1 MCVYHLSKTLKK
13 LKCQCVNTWS
23 QHTCLGNL
31 WPGRCL
37 MPTHEAILKIQKL
50 CLAEEVPIP
59 AEAAE
64 WSEAA
69 LTKYLENA
77 AAPLPQPSAAASALP
92 PPPPPPPS
100 SEGVNGERG
109 YAEAGCA
116 EAGCGA
122 GEGAEEP
129 APRRDHHRVRWAID
143 MAAWE
148 PSPAEWS
155 LLLSTVPQVTPR
167 ACNE

>member
-1 MCVYHLSKTLKK
+1 
-13 LKCQCVNTWS
+13 
-23 QHTCLGNL
+23 
-31 WPGRCL
+31 
-37 MPTHEAILKIQKL
+37 MPTHEAILKLQKL

-100 SEGVNGERG
+100 SEGVTGERG

-116 EAGCGA
+116 EAGCGV

-129 APRRDHHRVRWAID
+129 AARRDHHRVRWAVD

-155 LLLSTVPQVTPR
+155 LLLSTVPQVIHQ